1 MSRVKFE
8 LPADDLA
15 RATGFYRSVF
25 GWSAQHLPFD
35 YVLVD
40 TDGDPVD
47 VRDADGGISPRTE
60 FVRGPVLIIEVPDLD
75 AVAAEVAA
83 AGGKL
88 LNAKERV
95 GDYGFSRYVEDT
107 EGSVLCLWES
117 IGERGERSAGEPV
130 ED

>member
-1 MSRVKFE
+1 MTRVKFE

-15 RATGFYRSVF
+15 RASAFYRDVF
-25 GWSAQHLPFD
+25 GWSARQLPFD

-47 VRDADGGISPRTE
+47 VQDADGGISPRTE
-60 FVRGPVLIIEVPDLD
+60 FVQGPVLIVDVPSIDD
-75 AVAAEVAA
+75 VARKVLE
-83 AGGKL
+83 AGGVV

-95 GDYGFSRYVEDT
+95 GDHGFSQYVKDS

-117 IGERGERSAGEPV
+117 IQ
-130 ED
+130 D